1 MNLASRTVND
11 MSLSDTAVRTLLLLA
26 LALAAPAQVA
36 KPQNPLGNGP
46 EVVAAG
52 HALYNNSCTIC
63 HGPDGNEGER
73 APALNATRRY
83 FRLSEAAIFDAIKNG
98 IAGTAMPASGL
109 TDPDVWRIVAYIRNI
124 RGTASDGAVPGD
136 IENGMAVFNG
146 VGGCSRCH
154 MIRGQGGTIGPD
166 LSSIGAQISLIKLTE
181 SLTQERPIPKGYRP
195 VTATTLTG
203 DVIRG
208 IAKNDDGFSIQILDE
223 KNKLHLFDKQELRS
237 VVYDKESLMPHRYD
251 MTLSASQ
258 LQDLLAMLS
267 RQARDRV
274 TIQQQGEDEV
284 GR

>member
-1 MNLASRTVND
+1 MH
-11 MSLSDTAVRTLLLLA
+11 SLKDTAVRTLMILA

-36 KPQNPLGNGP
+36 KHQNPLGNGP

-52 HALYNNSCTIC
+52 HTLYNNTCTIC

-109 TDPDVWRIVAYIRNI
+109 PDPDAWRIVAYIRNI
-124 RGTASDGAVPGD
+124 RGTASDGVVPGD
-136 IENGMAVFNG
+136 VENGMAVFNG

-181 SLTQERPIPKGYRP
+181 SLTQERPTPKGYRP

-208 IAKNDDGFSIQILDE
+208 VGKNDDGFSIQILDE

-237 VVYDKESLMPHRYD
+237 VVYDKESLMPHHYD
-251 MTLSASQ
+251 KVLSASQ

-267 RQARDRV
+267 KQARDKV
-274 TIQQQGEDEV
+274 TIQQQGEDEA